1 MSLKIKN
8 LASLFWT
15 MLGAFGLYF
24 CAYAFRKPFLSGT
37 YEGLTCLGFSYKTIL
52 ILVQVLGYMTSKIIG
67 IKVISEIKHSH
78 RILLILILLGIGQ
91 LALYLFAIVNPPYN
105 ILCLF
110 FNGLP
115 LGMIYGLIFSFLEG
129 RKLTEMLGIALS
141 INLVMTSGILKS
153 VYLFTKTTFG
163 ITEMWLPFVIAFVC
177 NPLIIGFAWML
188 HKTPQPSKEDIELRL
203 ERTPMTKKDR
213 KVILK
218 KYGFGLICMAVLY
231 TFFTGLRDFRDN
243 FSIEIWKEMNNMTLP
258 ISLFAK
264 YETSIATVVMFLLG
278 LLVMIKSNK
287 TAYRTNNLL
296 IFCSLMVLLSYN
308 LQFDAS
314 NISYETWYIFTGIA
328 LFLPYLLIQVAFF
341 ERLIALLQIKGN
353 VGFLIYICDSSG
365 YLLSV
370 LIMFCKELFFKNN
383 LVSYSK
389 LLINCSIVFSIIGM
403 VLIAFQF
410 VFFENK
416 LSK

>member
-1 MSLKIKN
+1 
-8 LASLFWT
+8 
-15 MLGAFGLYF
+15 
-24 CAYAFRKPFLSGT
+24 
-37 YEGLTCLGFSYKTIL
+37 
-52 ILVQVLGYMTSKIIG
+52 
-67 IKVISEIKHSH
+67 
-78 RILLILILLGIGQ
+78 
-91 LALYLFAIVNPPYN
+91 
-105 ILCLF
+105 
-110 FNGLP
+110 
-115 LGMIYGLIFSFLEG
+115 
-129 RKLTEMLGIALS
+129 
-141 INLVMTSGILKS
+141 
-153 VYLFTKTTFG
+153 
-163 ITEMWLPFVIAFVC
+163 
-177 NPLIIGFAWML
+177 
-188 HKTPQPSKEDIELRL
+188 
-203 ERTPMTKKDR
+203 
-213 KVILK
+213 
-218 KYGFGLICMAVLY
+218 
-231 TFFTGLRDFRDN
+231 
-243 FSIEIWKEMNNMTLP
+243 MNNMTLP